1 MMPTGIFWLASY
13 PKSGNTWLRSF
24 IFAMQNQS
32 KADFTTIDINQLQ
45 TGAIASSRHWLEN
58 GLGVE
63 LDLHSTEDIESYRS
77 DAYRFIHSQLTEPTY
92 HKIHDANHLCV
103 SGQRLCPADACAG
116 ALYVVRNPF
125 DVAISFANH
134 MGVSLDRSIE
144 MMGTA
149 DFALLANDKKYRPQ
163 VRQRMG
169 TWSDHVT
176 SWVDSD
182 LPTLLVRYEDMLSN
196 SLVSFTKVSQF
207 LHLPADETSVK
218 KAIAM
223 CHFNNLKK
231 QEDKHGFKER
241 PVKSKAFFRKGIV
254 GDWQDTLSQSQIDRL
269 IIDHAAVMQR
279 LGYLDD
285 KMQITPLCYPNEMCY
300 PNKM

>member
-1 MMPTGIFWLASY
+1 MSKGIFWLASY

-32 KADFTTIDINQLQ
+32 KADLTTIDINQLH
-45 TGAIASSRHWLEN
+45 TGAIASSRSWLAN

-63 LDLHSTEDIESYRS
+63 LGAHSVEQIESYRS
-77 DAYRFIHSQLTEPTY
+77 DAYRFIHSQLTEPAY
-92 HKIHDANHLCV
+92 HKIHDANHMCA
-103 SGQRLCPADACAG
+103 SGQRLCPLDACSG

-134 MGVSLDRSIE
+134 MGVSLDKSIE
-144 MMGTA
+144 MMGSS
-149 DFALLANDKKYRPQ
+149 DFALLANEKKYRQQ

-182 LPTLLVRYEDMLSN
+182 LPILLVRYEDMQSN
-196 SLVSFTKVSQF
+196 PLDSFTQISQF
-207 LHLPADETSVK
+207 LHLPDDVHSVK
-218 KAIAM
+218 NAIAM
-223 CHFNNLKK
+223 CHFDKLKK

-269 IIDHAAVMQR
+269 ISDHGSVMQR
-279 LGYLDD
+279 IGYLDD
-285 KMQITPLCYPNEMCY
+285 KMQITSLCYST
-300 PNKM
+300 KI

>member
-1 MMPTGIFWLASY
+1 MSKGIFWLASY

-24 IFAMQNQS
+24 IYAMQKQI
-32 KADFTTIDINQLQ
+32 KTDLTAIDINRLH
-45 TGAIASSRHWLEN
+45 TGAIASSRSWLAN

-63 LDLHSTEDIESYRS
+63 LGTHSAEQIESYRS
-77 DAYRFIHSQLTEPTY
+77 DAYRFIHSQLTEPAY
-92 HKIHDANHLCV
+92 HKIHDANHMCA
-103 SGQRLCPADACAG
+103 SGQRLCPPDACAG

-134 MGVSLDRSIE
+134 MGVSLDKSID
-144 MMGTA
+144 MMGTS
-149 DFALLANDKKYRPQ
+149 DFALLANEKKYRPQ

-169 TWSDHVT
+169 SWSDHVN

-182 LPTLLVRYEDMLSN
+182 LPILLVRYEDMQSN
-196 SLVSFTKVSQF
+196 PVASFTQISQF
-207 LHLPADETSVK
+207 LHLPDDAHSVNN
-218 KAIAM
+218 AIAM
-223 CHFNNLKK
+223 CHFDKLKK

-254 GDWQDTLSQSQIDRL
+254 GDWQDTLSQSQIDWL
-269 IIDHAAVMQR
+269 ISDHGSVMQR

-285 KMQITPLCYPNEMCY
+285 KMQITSLCYPT
-300 PNKM
+300 KI

>member
-1 MMPTGIFWLASY
+1 MPTGIFWLASY

-32 KADFTTIDINQLQ
+32 KADLTTIDINQLH
-45 TGAIASSRHWLEN
+45 TGAIASSRDWLAN

-63 LDLHSTEDIESYRS
+63 LGSHSVEQIESYRS
-77 DAYRFIHSQLTEPTY
+77 DAYRFIHSQLAKPAY
-92 HKIHDANHLCV
+92 HKIHDANHMCA
-103 SGQRLCPADACAG
+103 SGQRLCPLDACAG

-144 MMGTA
+144 MMGTP
-149 DFALLANDKKYRPQ
+149 DFALLANDKKYRLQ

-182 LPTLLVRYEDMLSN
+182 LPILLVRYEDMLSN

-207 LHLPADETSVK
+207 LHLPDDAHSVK
-218 KAIAM
+218 NAIAM

-285 KMQITPLCYPNEMCY
+285 KMQIMPLCYPK
-300 PNKM
+300 KM